1 MVTHDMRRIL
11 FTLTLAAIS
20 AMMAIAQV
28 TFKIEAPRQ
37 TEVGQQIRVKY
48 VANTTDVEDIH
59 VGDFPGFEVVYGPS
73 TSRSTSFAIVNGN
86 RSHSSTMT
94 FTYVLVATKEGTHKL
109 PAGTIK
115 VDGKSIKSNTASI
128 EVLPASAQ
136 GNGSNQGNSQNAQ
149 PQQGGRRGSASSS
162 NGTNIGAKDLYMTVT
177 ANKTKVYEQ
186 EAVLLTYKLYTLV
199 NIQQIAGEI
208 PQLDGFH
215 VQELDAKQQMSLKY
229 ERVNGRNYGTAIW
242 RQYVLFPQKSGKLK
256 IPSVTF
262 DTQIEVQNTGM
273 DPFDVFFGGGSLT
286 QVVRKSITAPSCE
299 LEVMPL
305 PTPKPDNFTGAVG
318 HFSIS
323 ASLTPQEIKANDATT
338 LRLVVS
344 GYGNMKLMTA
354 PKVNF
359 PKDFELYDPKETDK
373 ATYTSSGAKG
383 NKVYDYIAVPRHSGT
398 FQIPAV
404 QFSYFDIESKSYK
417 TLQTDSMTIKVAKGS
432 GRSASASTEQEDL
445 KVLGN
450 DIRYIKMGGVN
461 ADTEGSIT
469 FGSRAY
475 WLAYPALL
483 LLAFFSLTIG
493 RRIIRSGEGQ
503 RKASK
508 VASKR
513 LHNAERL
520 MRQGQCEQF
529 YEEVMRALLGYAAD
543 RLNISMSDL
552 TKDNVAEAMTA
563 HHVPDELVKNYTDV
577 MAECEFARFAP
588 GEPAAKMEK
597 MYTEASETIN
607 RLDASIKKNK

>member
-1 MVTHDMRRIL
+1 
-11 FTLTLAAIS
+11 
-20 AMMAIAQV
+20 MAVATVLAQV

-48 VANTTDVEDIH
+48 VANTTDVEDIQ
-59 VGDFPGFEVVYGPS
+59 VDDFNGFEVVYGPS
-73 TSRSTSFAIVNGN
+73 TSRSSNFTMINGKTTQ
-86 RSHSSTMT
+86 SSTMT
-94 FTYVLVATKEGTHKL
+94 FTYVLIPTKEGTHKL
-109 PAGTIK
+109 PEATIK
-115 VDGKSIKSNTASI
+115 VDGKSIKSNSASI
-128 EVLPASAQ
+128 EVLPAS
-136 GNGSNQGNSQNAQ
+136 SQGNSNNQNGSQ
-149 PQQGGRRGSASSS
+149 NTQSSPNGRRGNVSGNNS
-162 NGTNIGAKDLYMTVT
+162 TNIGAKDLYMTVT

-229 ERVNGRNYGTAIW
+229 ERVNGHNYGTAIW

-262 DTQIEVQNTGM
+262 DTQIEIQNTSM
-273 DPFDVFFGGGSLT
+273 DPFDVFFGGGSLIQT
-286 QVVRKSITAPSCE
+286 VRKSITAPACE

-305 PTPKPDNFTGAVG
+305 PSPKPNNFTGAVG

-323 ASLTPQEIKANDATT
+323 SSLTPEELKANDAAT

-354 PKVNF
+354 PKVKF
-359 PKDFELYDPKETDK
+359 PQDFELYDPKETDK
-373 ATYTSSGAKG
+373 TTYTSEGAKG
-383 NKVYDYIAVPRHSGT
+383 NKVYDYVAVPRHGGT
-398 FQIPAV
+398 FHIPAV
-404 QFSYFDIESKSYK
+404 EFCYFDLDSKSYK
-417 TLQTDSMTIKVAKGS
+417 TLTTDSMTIQVAKGKGHTS
-432 GRSASASTEQEDL
+432 NTSVEQEDL

-450 DIRYIKMGGVN
+450 DIRYIKMGGMNV
-461 ADTEGSIT
+461 ERGKGLT

-475 WLAYPALL
+475 WLVYPALL
-483 LLAFFSLTIG
+483 LMALCALVLG
-493 RRIIRSGEGQ
+493 KRILRDGNLRQ
-503 RKASK
+503 RASK

-513 LHNAERL
+513 LRNAAKL
-520 MRQGQCEQF
+520 MKQGQDDLF
-529 YEEVMRALLGYAAD
+529 YEEVMHALLGYAAD
-543 RLNISMSDL
+543 KLNISMSQL
-552 TKDNVAEAMTA
+552 TKDNVAEAMA
-563 HHVPDELVKNYTDV
+563 EHKVPDELIQNYTDI

-597 MYTEASETIN
+597 MYSDASETIN
-607 RLDASIKKNK
+607 KLEASIKKNK

>member
-1 MVTHDMRRIL
+1 MAVTTVL
-11 FTLTLAAIS
+11 
-20 AMMAIAQV
+20 AQV
-28 TFKIEAPRQ
+28 TFRIEAPRQ

-48 VANTTDVEDIH
+48 VANTTDVEDIQ
-59 VGDFPGFEVVYGPS
+59 VDDFNGFEVVYGPS
-73 TSRSTSFAIVNGN
+73 TSRSSNFTMINGKTTQ
-86 RSHSSTMT
+86 SSTMT
-94 FTYVLVATKEGTHKL
+94 FTYVLIPTKEGTHKL
-109 PAGTIK
+109 PEATIK
-115 VDGKSIKSNTASI
+115 VDGKSFKSNSASI
-128 EVLPASAQ
+128 EVLPASSQ
-136 GNGSNQGNSQNAQ
+136 GNANNQNGSQNAQ
-149 PQQGGRRGSASSS
+149 SSPNGRRGNVSGNNS
-162 NGTNIGAKDLYMTVT
+162 TNIGAKDLYMTVT

-262 DTQIEVQNTGM
+262 DTQIEIQNTSM
-273 DPFDVFFGGGSLT
+273 DPFDVFFGGGSLIQT
-286 QVVRKSITAPSCE
+286 VRKSITAPACE

-305 PTPKPDNFTGAVG
+305 PSPKPNNFTGAVG

-323 ASLTPQEIKANDATT
+323 SSLTPEELKANDAAT

-354 PKVNF
+354 PKVKF
-359 PKDFELYDPKETDK
+359 PQDFELYDPKETDK
-373 ATYTSSGAKG
+373 TTYTSEGAKG
-383 NKVYDYIAVPRHSGT
+383 NKVYDYVAVPRHGGT
-398 FQIPAV
+398 FHIPAV
-404 QFSYFDIESKSYK
+404 EFCYFDLASKSYK
-417 TLQTDSMTIKVAKGS
+417 TLTTDSMTIKVAKGK
-432 GRSASASTEQEDL
+432 GHVASAPTEQEDL

-450 DIRYIKMGGVN
+450 DIRYIKMGGIN
-461 ADTEGSIT
+461 ADMTGSHL
-469 FGSRAY
+469 FGSLTY
-475 WLAYPALL
+475 WLTYPALI
-483 LLAFFSLTIG
+483 LLAICGLAFG
-493 RRIIRSGEGQ
+493 KRIIRSGQGRQ
-503 RKASK
+503 RASK

-513 LHNAERL
+513 LRNAKKL
-520 MRQGQCEQF
+520 MKQAQADLF

-543 RLNISMSDL
+543 KLNISMSQL
-552 TKDNVAEAMTA
+552 TKDNVAEAMA
-563 HHVPDELVKNYTDV
+563 EHNVPEELVQNYTDV

-597 MYTEASETIN
+597 MYSDASETIN
-607 RLDASIKKNK
+607 KLEASIKKNK

>member
-1 MVTHDMRRIL
+1 MRK
-11 FTLTLAAIS
+11 FVLTFIYCAMAAT
-20 AMMAIAQV
+20 AALAQV

-37 TEVGQQIRVKY
+37 AEVGQQIRVRY
-48 VANTTDVEDIH
+48 VANTTDVEDIQ
-59 VGDFPGFEVVYGPS
+59 VNDFNGFKVAYGPS
-73 TSRSTSFAIVNGN
+73 TSRSSNFSMINGKTTQ
-86 RSHSSTMT
+86 SSTLT
-94 FTYVLVATKEGTHKL
+94 FTYVLVATQEGTHKL
-109 PAGTIK
+109 PEATIT
-115 VDGKSIKSNTASI
+115 VDGKSIKSNSASI
-128 EVLPASAQ
+128 EVLPASNS
-136 GNGSNQGNSQNAQ
+136 GNGNNHNGGQSGRSAQ
-149 PQQGGRRGSASSS
+149 SGRSGGASS
-162 NGTNIGAKDLYMTVT
+162 GTSSQNIGAKDLYMTVT

-262 DTQIEVQNTGM
+262 DTQIEVQNTSM
-273 DPFDVFFGGGSLT
+273 DPFDVFFGGGSLM

-305 PTPKPDNFTGAVG
+305 PSPKPNNFTGAVG

-323 ASLTPQEIKANDATT
+323 GSLTPEELKTNDAAT

-354 PKVNF
+354 PKVKF
-359 PKDFELYDPKETDK
+359 PQDFEIYDPKETDK
-373 ATYTSSGAKG
+373 TTYTSVGAKG
-383 NKVYDYIAVPRHSGT
+383 NKVYDYVAVPRHGGT
-398 FQIPAV
+398 FHIPAV
-404 QFSYFDIESKSYK
+404 EFCYFDLDSKSYK
-417 TLQTDSMTIKVAKGS
+417 TLTTDSMTIQVAKGKGHTS
-432 GRSASASTEQEDL
+432 NTSVEQEDL

-450 DIRYIKMGGVN
+450 DIRYIKMGGMNV
-461 ADTEGSIT
+461 ERGKGLT

-475 WLAYPALL
+475 WLVYPALL
-483 LLAFFSLTIG
+483 LIAFCALVLG
-493 RRIIRSGEGQ
+493 KRILRNGNLRQ
-503 RKASK
+503 RASK

-513 LHNAERL
+513 LRNAAKL
-520 MRQGQCEQF
+520 MKQGQDDLF

-543 RLNISMSDL
+543 KLNISMSQL
-552 TKDNVAEAMTA
+552 TKDNVAEAMA
-563 HHVPDELVKNYTDV
+563 EHKVPDELIQNYTDI

-597 MYTEASETIN
+597 MYSDASETIN
-607 RLDASIKKNK
+607 KLEASIKKNK

>member
-1 MVTHDMRRIL
+1 MRK
-11 FTLTLAAIS
+11 FVLTFIYCAMAAT
-20 AMMAIAQV
+20 AALAQV

-37 TEVGQQIRVKY
+37 AEVGQQIRVRY
-48 VANTTDVEDIH
+48 VANTTDVEDIQ
-59 VGDFPGFEVVYGPS
+59 VNDFKGFKVAYGPS
-73 TSRSTSFAIVNGN
+73 TSRSSNFSMINGKTTQ
-86 RSHSSTMT
+86 SSTLT
-94 FTYVLVATKEGTHKL
+94 FTYVLVATQEGTHKL
-109 PAGTIK
+109 PEATIT
-115 VDGKSIKSNTASI
+115 VDGKSIKSNSASI
-128 EVLPASAQ
+128 EVLPASNS
-136 GNGSNQGNSQNAQ
+136 GNGNNHNGG
-149 PQQGGRRGSASSS
+149 QGGQSAQSGRSGGASS
-162 NGTNIGAKDLYMTVT
+162 GTSSQNIGAKDLYMTVT

-262 DTQIEVQNTGM
+262 DTQIEVQNTSM
-273 DPFDVFFGGGSLT
+273 DPFDVFFGGGSLM

-305 PTPKPDNFTGAVG
+305 PSPKPNNFTGAVG

-323 ASLTPQEIKANDATT
+323 GSLTPEELKTNDAAT

-354 PKVNF
+354 PKVKF
-359 PKDFELYDPKETDK
+359 PQDFEIYDPKETDK
-373 ATYTSSGAKG
+373 TTYTSVGAKG
-383 NKVYDYIAVPRHSGT
+383 NKVYDYVAVPRHGGT
-398 FQIPAV
+398 FHIPAV
-404 QFSYFDIESKSYK
+404 EFCYFDLDSKSYK
-417 TLQTDSMTIKVAKGS
+417 TLTTDSMTIQVAKGKGHTS
-432 GRSASASTEQEDL
+432 NASVEQEDL

-450 DIRYIKMGGVN
+450 DIRYIKMGGMNV
-461 ADTEGSIT
+461 ERGKGLT

-475 WLAYPALL
+475 WLVYPALL
-483 LLAFFSLTIG
+483 LMALCALVLG
-493 RRIIRSGEGQ
+493 KRILRNGNLRQ
-503 RKASK
+503 RASK

-513 LHNAERL
+513 LRNAAKL
-520 MRQGQCEQF
+520 MKQGQDDLF

-543 RLNISMSDL
+543 KLNISMSQL
-552 TKDNVAEAMTA
+552 TKDNVAEAMA
-563 HHVPDELVKNYTDV
+563 EHKVPDELIQNYTDI

-597 MYTEASETIN
+597 MYSDASETIN
-607 RLDASIKKNK
+607 KLEASIKKNK

>member
-1 MVTHDMRRIL
+1 MRK
-11 FTLTLAAIS
+11 FVLTFIYFAMAA
-20 AMMAIAQV
+20 AAALVQV

-37 TEVGQQIRVKY
+37 AEVGQQIRVRY
-48 VANTTDVEDIH
+48 VANTTDVEDIQ
-59 VGDFPGFEVVYGPS
+59 VNDFNGFKVAYGPS
-73 TSRSTSFAIVNGN
+73 TSRSSNFSMINGKTTQ
-86 RSHSSTMT
+86 SSTLT
-94 FTYVLVATKEGTHKL
+94 FTYVLVATQEGTHKL
-109 PAGTIK
+109 PEATIT
-115 VDGKSIKSNTASI
+115 VDGKSIKSNSASI
-128 EVLPASAQ
+128 EVLPASNS
-136 GNGSNQGNSQNAQ
+136 GNGNNHNGGQSGQSAQ
-149 PQQGGRRGSASSS
+149 SGRSGGASS
-162 NGTNIGAKDLYMTVT
+162 GTSSQNIGAKDLYMTVT

-199 NIQQIAGEI
+199 IIQQIAGEI

-262 DTQIEVQNTGM
+262 DTQIEVQNTSM
-273 DPFDVFFGGGSLT
+273 DPFDVFFGGGSLM

-305 PTPKPDNFTGAVG
+305 PSPKPNNFTGAVG

-323 ASLTPQEIKANDATT
+323 GSLTPEELKTNDAAT

-354 PKVNF
+354 PKVKF
-359 PKDFELYDPKETDK
+359 PQDFEIYDPKETDK
-373 ATYTSSGAKG
+373 TTYTSVGAKG
-383 NKVYDYIAVPRHSGT
+383 NKVYDYVAVPRHGGT
-398 FQIPAV
+398 FHIPAV
-404 QFSYFDIESKSYK
+404 EFCYFDLDSKSYK
-417 TLQTDSMTIKVAKGS
+417 TLTTDSMTIQVAKGKGHTS
-432 GRSASASTEQEDL
+432 NASVEQEDL

-450 DIRYIKMGGVN
+450 DIRYIKMGGMNV
-461 ADTEGSIT
+461 ERGKGLT

-475 WLAYPALL
+475 WLVYPALL
-483 LLAFFSLTIG
+483 LMALCALVLG
-493 RRIIRSGEGQ
+493 KRILRDGNLRQ
-503 RKASK
+503 RASK

-513 LHNAERL
+513 LRNAAKL
-520 MRQGQCEQF
+520 MKQGQDDLF

-543 RLNISMSDL
+543 KLNISMSQL
-552 TKDNVAEAMTA
+552 TKDNVAEAMA
-563 HHVPDELVKNYTDV
+563 EHKVPDELIQNYTDI

-597 MYTEASETIN
+597 MYSDASETIN
-607 RLDASIKKNK
+607 KLEASIKKNK

>member
-1 MVTHDMRRIL
+1 MRK
-11 FTLTLAAIS
+11 FVLTFIYCAMAAT
-20 AMMAIAQV
+20 AALAQV

-37 TEVGQQIRVKY
+37 AEVGQQIRVRY
-48 VANTTDVEDIH
+48 VANTTDVEDIQ
-59 VGDFPGFEVVYGPS
+59 VNDFNGFKVAYGPS
-73 TSRSTSFAIVNGN
+73 TSRSSNFSMINGKTTQ
-86 RSHSSTMT
+86 SSTLT
-94 FTYVLVATKEGTHKL
+94 FTYVLVATQEGTHKL
-109 PAGTIK
+109 PEATIT
-115 VDGKSIKSNTASI
+115 VDGKSIKSNSASI
-128 EVLPASAQ
+128 EVLPASNS
-136 GNGSNQGNSQNAQ
+136 GNGNNHNGGQSGQSAQ
-149 PQQGGRRGSASSS
+149 SGRSGGASS
-162 NGTNIGAKDLYMTVT
+162 GTSSQNIGAKDLYMTVT

-242 RQYVLFPQKSGKLK
+242 RQYVLFPQKPGKLK

-262 DTQIEVQNTGM
+262 DTQIEVQNTSM
-273 DPFDVFFGGGSLT
+273 DPFDVFFGGGSLM

-305 PTPKPDNFTGAVG
+305 PSPKPNNFTGAVG

-323 ASLTPQEIKANDATT
+323 GSLTPEELKTNDAAT

-354 PKVNF
+354 PKVKF
-359 PKDFELYDPKETDK
+359 PQDFEIYDPKETDK
-373 ATYTSSGAKG
+373 TTYTSVGAKG
-383 NKVYDYIAVPRHSGT
+383 NKVYDYVAVPRHGGT
-398 FQIPAV
+398 FHIPAV
-404 QFSYFDIESKSYK
+404 EFCYFDLDSKSYK
-417 TLQTDSMTIKVAKGS
+417 TLTTDSMTIQVAKGKGHTS
-432 GRSASASTEQEDL
+432 NTSVEQEDL

-450 DIRYIKMGGVN
+450 DIRYIKMGGMNV
-461 ADTEGSIT
+461 ERGKGLT

-475 WLAYPALL
+475 WLVYPALL
-483 LLAFFSLTIG
+483 LMALCALVLG
-493 RRIIRSGEGQ
+493 KRILRNGNLRQ
-503 RKASK
+503 RASK

-513 LHNAERL
+513 LRNAAKL
-520 MRQGQCEQF
+520 MKQGQDDLF

-543 RLNISMSDL
+543 KLNISMSQL
-552 TKDNVAEAMTA
+552 TKDNVAEAMA
-563 HHVPDELVKNYTDV
+563 EHKVPDELIQNYTDI

-597 MYTEASETIN
+597 MYSDASETIN
-607 RLDASIKKNK
+607 KLEASIKKNK

>member
-1 MVTHDMRRIL
+1 MIAV
-11 FTLTLAAIS
+11 
-20 AMMAIAQV
+20 AQV
-28 TFKIEAPRQ
+28 TLKIEAPRQ
-37 TEVGQQIRVKY
+37 TEVGEQIRVRY

-59 VGDFPGFEVVYGPS
+59 VGDFTGFEVVYGPS
-73 TSRSTSFAIVNGN
+73 TSRSNSFTMINGKTTQ
-86 RSHSSTMT
+86 SSTT
-94 FTYVLVATKEGTHKL
+94 TYTYTLVAIKEGTYKL
-109 PAGTIK
+109 PAGT
-115 VDGKSIKSNTASI
+115 VRVNGKSYKSNTATV
-128 EVLPASAQ
+128 EVLPSS
-136 GNGSNQGNSQNAQ
+136 GKGHGGNQGNASQGNQSSQN
-149 PQQGGRRGSASSS
+149 PHQGKGQGAGS
-162 NGTNIGAKDLYMTVT
+162 TNISTKDLYMTVT

-215 VQELDAKQQMSLKY
+215 VQELDSKQQMSLKY

-262 DTQIEVQNTGM
+262 DTQIEVQNTSM

-286 QVVRKSITAPSCE
+286 QVVRKSIVAPSCE

-305 PTPKPDNFTGAVG
+305 PSPKPDNFTGAVG
-318 HFSIS
+318 HFAIS
-323 ASLTPQEIKANDATT
+323 ASLTPQNIKANDAAT

-373 ATYTSSGAKG
+373 TTYTSNGAKG
-383 NKVYDYIAVPRHSGT
+383 NKVYDYVAVPRHSGT
-398 FQIPAV
+398 FHIPAIE
-404 QFSYFDIESKSYK
+404 FSYFDLDSKSYK
-417 TLQTDSMTIKVAKGS
+417 TLNTDSMSITVAKGN
-432 GRSASASTEQEDL
+432 GRMADMTTEQEDL

-450 DIRYIKMGGVN
+450 DIRFIKRGNINV
-461 ADTEGSIT
+461 DTTGKIIY
-469 FGSRAY
+469 GSRLY
-475 WLAYPALL
+475 WLAYPTLL
-483 LLAFFSLTIG
+483 IMAICGLYFG
-493 RRIIRSGEGQ
+493 RKVMQGSEGHK
-503 RKASK
+503 KASK

-513 LHNAERL
+513 LRNAEKL

-529 YEEVMRALLGYAAD
+529 YEEVMRALLGYVAD
-543 RLNISMSDL
+543 KLSLSMSDL
-552 TKDNVAEAMTA
+552 TKDNVSEAMVT
-563 HHVPDELVKNYTDV
+563 HKVPEELIKEYVDAMT
-577 MAECEFARFAP
+577 ECEFARFAP

-597 MYTEASETIN
+597 LYQEASDCIN
-607 RLDASIKKNK
+607 KLDVSIKRS

>member
-1 MVTHDMRRIL
+1 M
-11 FTLTLAAIS
+11 
-20 AMMAIAQV
+20 

-37 TEVGQQIRVKY
+37 AEVGQQIRVRY
-48 VANTTDVEDIH
+48 VANTTDVEDIQ
-59 VGDFPGFEVVYGPS
+59 VNDFNGFKVAYGPS
-73 TSRSTSFAIVNGN
+73 TSRSSNFSMINGKTTQ
-86 RSHSSTMT
+86 SSTLT
-94 FTYVLVATKEGTHKL
+94 FTYVLVATQEGTHKL
-109 PAGTIK
+109 PEATIT
-115 VDGKSIKSNTASI
+115 VDGKSIKSNSASI
-128 EVLPASAQ
+128 EVLPASNS
-136 GNGSNQGNSQNAQ
+136 GNGNNHNGGQSGQSAQ
-149 PQQGGRRGSASSS
+149 SGRSGGASS
-162 NGTNIGAKDLYMTVT
+162 GTSSQNIGAKDLYMTVT

-262 DTQIEVQNTGM
+262 DTQIEVQNTSM
-273 DPFDVFFGGGSLT
+273 DPFDVFFGGGSLM

-305 PTPKPDNFTGAVG
+305 PSPKPNNFTGAVG

-323 ASLTPQEIKANDATT
+323 GSLTPEELKTNDAAT

-354 PKVNF
+354 PKVKF
-359 PKDFELYDPKETDK
+359 PQDFEIYDPKETDK
-373 ATYTSSGAKG
+373 TTYTSVGAKG
-383 NKVYDYIAVPRHSGT
+383 NKVYDYVAVPRHGGT
-398 FQIPAV
+398 FHIPAV
-404 QFSYFDIESKSYK
+404 EFCYFDLDSKSYK
-417 TLQTDSMTIKVAKGS
+417 TLTTDSMTIQVAKGKGQTS
-432 GRSASASTEQEDL
+432 NTSVEQEDL

-450 DIRYIKMGGVN
+450 DIRYIKMGGMNV
-461 ADTEGSIT
+461 ERGKGLT

-475 WLAYPALL
+475 WLVYPALL
-483 LLAFFSLTIG
+483 LMALCALVLG
-493 RRIIRSGEGQ
+493 KRILRNGNLRQ
-503 RKASK
+503 RASK

-513 LHNAERL
+513 LRNAAKL
-520 MRQGQCEQF
+520 MKQGQDDLF

-543 RLNISMSDL
+543 KLNISMSQL
-552 TKDNVAEAMTA
+552 TKDNVAEAMA
-563 HHVPDELVKNYTDV
+563 EHKVPDELIQNYTDI

-597 MYTEASETIN
+597 MYSDASETIN
-607 RLDASIKKNK
+607 KLEASIKKNK

>member
-1 MVTHDMRRIL
+1 MP
-11 FTLTLAAIS
+11 
-20 AMMAIAQV
+20 
-28 TFKIEAPRQ
+28 EA
-37 TEVGQQIRVKY
+37 
-48 VANTTDVEDIH
+48 
-59 VGDFPGFEVVYGPS
+59 
-73 TSRSTSFAIVNGN
+73 
-86 RSHSSTMT
+86 
-94 FTYVLVATKEGTHKL
+94 
-109 PAGTIK
+109 TIT
-115 VDGKSIKSNTASI
+115 VDGKSIKSNSASI
-128 EVLPASAQ
+128 EVLPASNS
-136 GNGSNQGNSQNAQ
+136 GNGNNHNGGQSGQSAQ
-149 PQQGGRRGSASSS
+149 SGRSGGASS
-162 NGTNIGAKDLYMTVT
+162 GTSSQNIGAKDLYMTVT

-262 DTQIEVQNTGM
+262 DTQIEVQNTSM
-273 DPFDVFFGGGSLT
+273 DPFDVFFGGGSLM

-305 PTPKPDNFTGAVG
+305 PSPKPNNFTGAVG

-323 ASLTPQEIKANDATT
+323 GSLTPEELKTNDAAT

-354 PKVNF
+354 PKVKF
-359 PKDFELYDPKETDK
+359 PQDFEIYDPKETDK
-373 ATYTSSGAKG
+373 TTYTSVGAKG
-383 NKVYDYIAVPRHSGT
+383 NKVYDYVAVPRHGGT
-398 FQIPAV
+398 FHIPAV
-404 QFSYFDIESKSYK
+404 EFCYFDLDSKSYK
-417 TLQTDSMTIKVAKGS
+417 TLTTDSMTIQVAKGKGHTS
-432 GRSASASTEQEDL
+432 NTSVEQEDL

-450 DIRYIKMGGVN
+450 DIRYIKMGGMNV
-461 ADTEGSIT
+461 ERGKGLT

-475 WLAYPALL
+475 WLVYPALL
-483 LLAFFSLTIG
+483 LMALCALVLG
-493 RRIIRSGEGQ
+493 KRILRNGNLRQ
-503 RKASK
+503 RASK

-513 LHNAERL
+513 LRNAAKL
-520 MRQGQCEQF
+520 MKQGQDDLF

-543 RLNISMSDL
+543 KLNISMSQL
-552 TKDNVAEAMTA
+552 TKDNVAEAMA
-563 HHVPDELVKNYTDV
+563 EHKVPDELIQNYTDI

-597 MYTEASETIN
+597 MYSDASETIN
-607 RLDASIKKNK
+607 KLEASIKKNK

>member
-1 MVTHDMRRIL
+1 MAVTTVL
-11 FTLTLAAIS
+11 
-20 AMMAIAQV
+20 AQV
-28 TFKIEAPRQ
+28 TFRIEAPRQ

-48 VANTTDVEDIH
+48 VANTTDVEDIQ
-59 VGDFPGFEVVYGPS
+59 VDDFNGFEVVYGPS
-73 TSRSTSFAIVNGN
+73 TSRSSNFTMINGKTTQ
-86 RSHSSTMT
+86 SSTMT
-94 FTYVLVATKEGTHKL
+94 FTYVLIPTKEGTHKL
-109 PAGTIK
+109 PEATIK
-115 VDGKSIKSNTASI
+115 VDGKSIKSNSANI
-128 EVLPASAQ
+128 EVLPASSQ
-136 GNGSNQGNSQNAQ
+136 GNANNQNGSQNTQ
-149 PQQGGRRGSASSS
+149 SSPNGRRGNVSGNNS
-162 NGTNIGAKDLYMTVT
+162 TNIGAKDLYMTVT

-262 DTQIEVQNTGM
+262 DTQIEIQNTSM
-273 DPFDVFFGGGSLT
+273 DPFDVFFGGGSLIQT
-286 QVVRKSITAPSCE
+286 VRKSITAPACE

-305 PTPKPDNFTGAVG
+305 PSPKPNNFTGAVG

-323 ASLTPQEIKANDATT
+323 SSLTPEELKANDAAT

-354 PKVNF
+354 PKVKF
-359 PKDFELYDPKETDK
+359 PQDFELYDPKETDK
-373 ATYTSSGAKG
+373 TTYTSEGAKG
-383 NKVYDYIAVPRHSGT
+383 NKVYDYVAVPRHGGT
-398 FQIPAV
+398 FHIPAV
-404 QFSYFDIESKSYK
+404 EFCYFDLASKSYK
-417 TLQTDSMTIKVAKGS
+417 TLTTDSMTIKVAKGK
-432 GRSASASTEQEDL
+432 GHVTSAPTEQEDL

-461 ADTEGSIT
+461 ADMTGSHL
-469 FGSRAY
+469 FGSLTY
-475 WLAYPALL
+475 WLTYPALL
-483 LLAFFSLTIG
+483 LLAICGLAFG
-493 RRIIRSGEGQ
+493 KRIIRSGQGRQ
-503 RKASK
+503 RASK

-513 LHNAERL
+513 LRNAKKL
-520 MRQGQCEQF
+520 MNQAQADLF

-543 RLNISMSDL
+543 KLNISMSQL
-552 TKDNVAEAMTA
+552 TKDNVAEAMA
-563 HHVPDELVKNYTDV
+563 EHNVPEELVQNYTDV

-597 MYTEASETIN
+597 MYSDASETIN
-607 RLDASIKKNK
+607 KLEASIKKNK

>member
-1 MVTHDMRRIL
+1 MRK
-11 FTLTLAAIS
+11 FVLTFIYFAMAAT
-20 AMMAIAQV
+20 AALAQV

-37 TEVGQQIRVKY
+37 AEVGQQIRVRY
-48 VANTTDVEDIH
+48 VANTTDVEDIQ
-59 VGDFPGFEVVYGPS
+59 VNDFKGFKVAYGPS
-73 TSRSTSFAIVNGN
+73 TSRSSNFSMINGKTTQ
-86 RSHSSTMT
+86 SSTLT
-94 FTYVLVATKEGTHKL
+94 FTYVLVATQEGTHKL
-109 PAGTIK
+109 PEATIT
-115 VDGKSIKSNTASI
+115 VDGKSIKSNSASI
-128 EVLPASAQ
+128 EVLPASNS
-136 GNGSNQGNSQNAQ
+136 GNGNNHNGGQGGQSAQSGRSGGASSGTSSQNI
-149 PQQGGRRGSASSS
+149 GS
-162 NGTNIGAKDLYMTVT
+162 KDLYMTVT

-262 DTQIEVQNTGM
+262 DTQIEVQNTSM
-273 DPFDVFFGGGSLT
+273 DPFDVFFGGGSLM

-305 PTPKPDNFTGAVG
+305 PSPKPNNFTGAVG

-323 ASLTPQEIKANDATT
+323 GSLTPEELKTNDAAT

-354 PKVNF
+354 PKVKF
-359 PKDFELYDPKETDK
+359 PQDFEIYDPKETDK
-373 ATYTSSGAKG
+373 TTYTSVGAKG
-383 NKVYDYIAVPRHSGT
+383 NKVYDYVAVPRHGGT
-398 FQIPAV
+398 FHIPAV
-404 QFSYFDIESKSYK
+404 EFCYFDLDSKSYK
-417 TLQTDSMTIKVAKGS
+417 TLTTDSMTIQVAKGKGHTS
-432 GRSASASTEQEDL
+432 NASVEQEDL

-450 DIRYIKMGGVN
+450 DIRYIKMGGMNV
-461 ADTEGSIT
+461 ERGKGLT

-475 WLAYPALL
+475 WLVYPALL
-483 LLAFFSLTIG
+483 LMALCALVLG
-493 RRIIRSGEGQ
+493 KRILRDGNLRQ
-503 RKASK
+503 RASK

-513 LHNAERL
+513 LRNAAKL
-520 MRQGQCEQF
+520 MKQGQDDLF

-543 RLNISMSDL
+543 KLNISMSQL
-552 TKDNVAEAMTA
+552 TKDNVAEAMA
-563 HHVPDELVKNYTDV
+563 EHKVPDELIQNYTDI

-597 MYTEASETIN
+597 MYSDASETIN
-607 RLDASIKKNK
+607 KLEASIKKNK

>member
-1 MVTHDMRRIL
+1 M
-11 FTLTLAAIS
+11 S

-73 TSRSTSFAIVNGN
+73 TSRSTSFTVVNGKES
-86 RSHSSTMT
+86 RSSTMT

-323 ASLTPQEIKANDATT
+323 ASLTP
-338 LRLVVS
+338 
-344 GYGNMKLMTA
+344 
-354 PKVNF
+354 
-359 PKDFELYDPKETDK
+359 
-373 ATYTSSGAKG
+373 
-383 NKVYDYIAVPRHSGT
+383 
-398 FQIPAV
+398 
-404 QFSYFDIESKSYK
+404 
-417 TLQTDSMTIKVAKGS
+417 
-432 GRSASASTEQEDL
+432 
-445 KVLGN
+445 
-450 DIRYIKMGGVN
+450 
-461 ADTEGSIT
+461 
-469 FGSRAY
+469 
-475 WLAYPALL
+475 
-483 LLAFFSLTIG
+483 
-493 RRIIRSGEGQ
+493 
-503 RKASK
+503 
-508 VASKR
+508 
-513 LHNAERL
+513 
-520 MRQGQCEQF
+520 
-529 YEEVMRALLGYAAD
+529 
-543 RLNISMSDL
+543 
-552 TKDNVAEAMTA
+552 
-563 HHVPDELVKNYTDV
+563 
-577 MAECEFARFAP
+577 
-588 GEPAAKMEK
+588 
-597 MYTEASETIN
+597 
-607 RLDASIKKNK
+607 

>member
-1 MVTHDMRRIL
+1 MRRIL
-11 FTLTLAAIS
+11 LTFIYS
-20 AMMAIAQV
+20 AMAVATVLAQV
-28 TFKIEAPRQ
+28 TFRIEAPRQ

-48 VANTTDVEDIH
+48 VANTTDVEDIQ
-59 VGDFPGFEVVYGPS
+59 VDDFNGFEVVYGPS
-73 TSRSTSFAIVNGN
+73 TSRSSNFTMINGKTTQ
-86 RSHSSTMT
+86 SSTMT
-94 FTYVLVATKEGTHKL
+94 FTYVLIPTKEGTHKL
-109 PAGTIK
+109 PEATIK
-115 VDGKSIKSNTASI
+115 VDGKSIKSNSASI
-128 EVLPASAQ
+128 EVLPASSQ
-136 GNGSNQGNSQNAQ
+136 GNANNQNGSQRGQSSPNERGGNTSGNN
-149 PQQGGRRGSASSS
+149 S
-162 NGTNIGAKDLYMTVT
+162 TNIGAKDLYMTVT

-262 DTQIEVQNTGM
+262 DTQIEIQNTSM
-273 DPFDVFFGGGSLT
+273 DPFDVFFGGGSLIQT
-286 QVVRKSITAPSCE
+286 VRKSITAPACE

-305 PTPKPDNFTGAVG
+305 PSPKPNNFTGAVG

-323 ASLTPQEIKANDATT
+323 GSLTPEELKANDAAT

-354 PKVNF
+354 PKVKF
-359 PKDFELYDPKETDK
+359 PQDFELYDPKETDK
-373 ATYTSSGAKG
+373 TTYTSEGAKG
-383 NKVYDYIAVPRHSGT
+383 NKVYDYVAVPRHGGT

-404 QFSYFDIESKSYK
+404 EFCYFDLASKSYK
-417 TLQTDSMTIKVAKGS
+417 ILTTDSMTIKVAKGK
-432 GRSASASTEQEDL
+432 GHVASAPIEQEDL

-461 ADTEGSIT
+461 ADMTGSHL
-469 FGSRAY
+469 FGSLTY
-475 WLAYPALL
+475 WLTYPALL
-483 LLAFFSLTIG
+483 LLAICGLVSG
-493 RRIIRSGEGQ
+493 KRIIRSGQGRQ
-503 RKASK
+503 RASK

-513 LHNAERL
+513 LRNAEKL
-520 MRQGQCEQF
+520 MKQGQADLF

-543 RLNISMSDL
+543 KLNISMSQL
-552 TKDNVAEAMTA
+552 TKDNVAEAMA
-563 HHVPDELVKNYTDV
+563 EHNVPEDLIQNYTDV

-597 MYTEASETIN
+597 MYSDASETIN
-607 RLDASIKKNK
+607 KLEASIKKNK

>member
-1 MVTHDMRRIL
+1 MKRIL
-11 FTLTLAAIS
+11 LTIICS
-20 AMMAIAQV
+20 AMAVAIVSAQV

-48 VANTTDVEDIH
+48 VANTTDAKGIQVD
-59 VGDFPGFEVVYGPS
+59 DFNGFEVAYGPS
-73 TSRSTSFAIVNGN
+73 TSRSSSFTMINGKTTQ
-86 RSHSSTMT
+86 SSTLT
-94 FTYVLVATKEGTHKL
+94 FTYVLVATKEGTYKL
-109 PAGTIK
+109 PEATIE
-115 VDGKSIKSNTASI
+115 VDGKSIKSNSASI
-128 EVLPASAQ
+128 EVLPAS
-136 GNGSNQGNSQNAQ
+136 SQGNSSNQNGSQSGQSAQ
-149 PQQGGRRGSASSS
+149 NGHGGNTSGANSQ
-162 NGTNIGAKDLYMTVT
+162 NIGTKDLYMTVT

-215 VQELDAKQQMSLKY
+215 VQELNAKQQMSLKY

-262 DTQIEVQNTGM
+262 DTQIEVQNTSM
-273 DPFDVFFGGGSLT
+273 DPFDVFFGGGSLM

-305 PTPKPDNFTGAVG
+305 PSPKPDNFTGAVG

-323 ASLTPQEIKANDATT
+323 GNLTPEELKTNDAAT

-354 PKVNF
+354 PKVKF
-359 PKDFELYDPKETDK
+359 PQDFELYAPKETDK
-373 ATYTSSGAKG
+373 TTYTSEGAKG
-383 NKVYDYIAVPRHSGT
+383 NKVYDYVAVPRHGGT
-398 FQIPAV
+398 FHIPAV
-404 QFSYFDIESKSYK
+404 EFCYFDLVTKSYK
-417 TLQTDSMTIKVAKGS
+417 TLTTDSLTIKVAKGK
-432 GRSASASTEQEDL
+432 GHAANAPTEQEDL

-450 DIRYIKMGGVN
+450 DIRYIKMGGINV
-461 ADTEGSIT
+461 DMPGDLVY
-469 FGSRAY
+469 GSRTY
-475 WLAYPALL
+475 WLTYPALL
-483 LLAFFSLTIG
+483 LMAICGLLIG
-493 RRIIRSGEGQ
+493 KRIMRSGQGRQ
-503 RKASK
+503 KASK

-513 LHNAERL
+513 LRNAEKL
-520 MRQGQCEQF
+520 MKQGQADLF

-543 RLNISMSDL
+543 KLNISMSQL
-552 TKDNVAEAMTA
+552 TKDNVAEAMSE
-563 HHVPDELVKNYTDV
+563 HKVPEDLVKNYMDV

-597 MYTEASETIN
+597 MYSDASETIN
-607 RLDASIKKNK
+607 KLEASIKKNKQ

>member
-1 MVTHDMRRIL
+1 MRK
-11 FTLTLAAIS
+11 FVLTFIYFAMAA
-20 AMMAIAQV
+20 AAGLAQV

-37 TEVGQQIRVKY
+37 AEVGQQIRVRY
-48 VANTTDVEDIH
+48 VANTTDVEDIQ
-59 VGDFPGFEVVYGPS
+59 VNDFNGFKVAYGPS
-73 TSRSTSFAIVNGN
+73 TSRSSNFSMINGKTTQ
-86 RSHSSTMT
+86 SSTLT
-94 FTYVLVATKEGTHKL
+94 FTYVLVATQEGTHKL
-109 PAGTIK
+109 PEATIT
-115 VDGKSIKSNTASI
+115 VDGKSIKSNSASI
-128 EVLPASAQ
+128 EVLPASNS
-136 GNGSNQGNSQNAQ
+136 GNGNNHNGGQSGQSAQ
-149 PQQGGRRGSASSS
+149 SGRSGGASS
-162 NGTNIGAKDLYMTVT
+162 GTSSQNIGAKDLYMTVT

-262 DTQIEVQNTGM
+262 DTQIEVQNTSM
-273 DPFDVFFGGGSLT
+273 DPFDVFFGGGSLM

-305 PTPKPDNFTGAVG
+305 PSPKPNNFTGAVG

-323 ASLTPQEIKANDATT
+323 GSLTPEELKTNDAAT

-354 PKVNF
+354 PKVKF
-359 PKDFELYDPKETDK
+359 PQDFEIYDPKETDK
-373 ATYTSSGAKG
+373 TTYTSVGAKG
-383 NKVYDYIAVPRHSGT
+383 NKVYDYVAVPRHGGT
-398 FQIPAV
+398 FHIPAV
-404 QFSYFDIESKSYK
+404 EFCYFDLDSKSYK
-417 TLQTDSMTIKVAKGS
+417 TLTTDSMTIQVAKGKGQTS
-432 GRSASASTEQEDL
+432 NTSVEQEDL

-450 DIRYIKMGGVN
+450 DIRYIKMGGMNV
-461 ADTEGSIT
+461 ERGKGLT

-475 WLAYPALL
+475 WLVYPALL
-483 LLAFFSLTIG
+483 LMALCALVLG
-493 RRIIRSGEGQ
+493 KRILRNGNLRQ
-503 RKASK
+503 RASK

-513 LHNAERL
+513 LRNAAKL
-520 MRQGQCEQF
+520 MKQGQDDLF

-543 RLNISMSDL
+543 KLNISMSQL
-552 TKDNVAEAMTA
+552 TKDNVAEAMA
-563 HHVPDELVKNYTDV
+563 EHKVPDELIQNYTDI

-597 MYTEASETIN
+597 MYSDASETIN
-607 RLDASIKKNK
+607 KLEASIKKNK

>member
-1 MVTHDMRRIL
+1 
-11 FTLTLAAIS
+11 
-20 AMMAIAQV
+20 MAVATVLAQV

-48 VANTTDVEDIH
+48 VANTTDVEDIQ
-59 VGDFPGFEVVYGPS
+59 VDDFNGFEVVYGPS
-73 TSRSTSFAIVNGN
+73 TSRSSNFTMINGKTTQ
-86 RSHSSTMT
+86 SSTMT
-94 FTYVLVATKEGTHKL
+94 FTYVLIPTKEGTHKL
-109 PAGTIK
+109 PEATIK
-115 VDGKSIKSNTASI
+115 VDGKSIKSNSASI
-128 EVLPASAQ
+128 EVLPAS
-136 GNGSNQGNSQNAQ
+136 SQGNSNNQNGSQ
-149 PQQGGRRGSASSS
+149 NTQSSPNGRRGNVSGNNS
-162 NGTNIGAKDLYMTVT
+162 TNIGAKDLYMTVT

-229 ERVNGRNYGTAIW
+229 ERVNGHNYGTAIW

-262 DTQIEVQNTGM
+262 DTQIEIQNTSM
-273 DPFDVFFGGGSLT
+273 DPFDVFFGGGSLIQT
-286 QVVRKSITAPSCE
+286 VRKSITAPACE

-305 PTPKPDNFTGAVG
+305 PSPKPNNFTGAVG

-323 ASLTPQEIKANDATT
+323 SSLTPEELKANDAAT

-354 PKVNF
+354 PKVKF
-359 PKDFELYDPKETDK
+359 PQDFELYDPKETDK
-373 ATYTSSGAKG
+373 TTYTSEGAKG
-383 NKVYDYIAVPRHSGT
+383 NKVYDYVAVPRHGGT
-398 FQIPAV
+398 FHIPAV
-404 QFSYFDIESKSYK
+404 EFCYFDLDSKSYK
-417 TLQTDSMTIKVAKGS
+417 TLTTDSMTIKVAKGK
-432 GRSASASTEQEDL
+432 GHVASAPTEQEDL

-461 ADTEGSIT
+461 ADMTGSHL
-469 FGSRAY
+469 FGSLTY
-475 WLAYPALL
+475 WLTYPALL
-483 LLAFFSLTIG
+483 LLAICGLAFG
-493 RRIIRSGEGQ
+493 KRIIRSGQGRQ
-503 RKASK
+503 RASK

-513 LHNAERL
+513 LRNAEKL
-520 MRQGQCEQF
+520 MKQAQADLF

-543 RLNISMSDL
+543 KLNISMSQL
-552 TKDNVAEAMTA
+552 TKDNVAEAMA
-563 HHVPDELVKNYTDV
+563 EHNVPEDLIQNYTDV

-588 GEPAAKMEK
+588 GEPGAKMEK
-597 MYTEASETIN
+597 MYSDASETIN
-607 RLDASIKKNK
+607 KLEASIKKNK

>member
-1 MVTHDMRRIL
+1 MRK
-11 FTLTLAAIS
+11 FVLTFIYFAMAA
-20 AMMAIAQV
+20 AAALAQV

-37 TEVGQQIRVKY
+37 AEVGQQIRVRY
-48 VANTTDVEDIH
+48 VANTTDVEDIQ
-59 VGDFPGFEVVYGPS
+59 VNDFNGFKVAYGPS
-73 TSRSTSFAIVNGN
+73 TSRSSNFSMINGKTTQ
-86 RSHSSTMT
+86 SSTLT
-94 FTYVLVATKEGTHKL
+94 FTYVLVATQEGTHKL
-109 PAGTIK
+109 PEATIT
-115 VDGKSIKSNTASI
+115 VDGKSIKSNSASI
-128 EVLPASAQ
+128 EVLPASNS
-136 GNGSNQGNSQNAQ
+136 GNGNNHNGG
-149 PQQGGRRGSASSS
+149 QGGQSAQSGRSGGASS
-162 NGTNIGAKDLYMTVT
+162 GTSSQNIGAKDLYMTVT

-262 DTQIEVQNTGM
+262 DTQIEVQNTSM
-273 DPFDVFFGGGSLT
+273 DPFDVFFGGGSLM

-305 PTPKPDNFTGAVG
+305 PSPKPNNFTGAVG

-323 ASLTPQEIKANDATT
+323 GSLTPEELKTNDAAT

-354 PKVNF
+354 PKVKF
-359 PKDFELYDPKETDK
+359 PQDFEIYDPKETDK
-373 ATYTSSGAKG
+373 TTYTSAGAKG
-383 NKVYDYIAVPRHSGT
+383 NKVYDYVAVPRHGGT
-398 FQIPAV
+398 FHIPAV
-404 QFSYFDIESKSYK
+404 EFCYFDLDSKSYK
-417 TLQTDSMTIKVAKGS
+417 TLTTDSMTIQVAKGKGHTS
-432 GRSASASTEQEDL
+432 NASVEQEDL

-450 DIRYIKMGGVN
+450 DIRYIKMGGMNV
-461 ADTEGSIT
+461 ERGKGLT

-475 WLAYPALL
+475 WLVYPALL
-483 LLAFFSLTIG
+483 LMALCALVLG
-493 RRIIRSGEGQ
+493 KRILRNGNLRQ
-503 RKASK
+503 RASK

-513 LHNAERL
+513 LRNAAKL
-520 MRQGQCEQF
+520 MKQGQDDLF

-543 RLNISMSDL
+543 KLNISMSQL
-552 TKDNVAEAMTA
+552 TKDNVAEAMA
-563 HHVPDELVKNYTDV
+563 EHKVPDELIQNYTDI

-597 MYTEASETIN
+597 MYSDASETIN
-607 RLDASIKKNK
+607 KLEASIKKNK